1 MRKNKRG
8 KEDGEVGVE
17 IALNPPRKNP
27 QRKGFVQCKQN
38 CKEGLEL

>member
-17 IALNPPRKNP
+17 IALNPPKKIP
-27 QRKGFVQCKQN
+27 KGKVCPVQT
-38 CKEGLEL
+38 ELQGMAGV